1 MRLRRFTFL
10 KMRYSAKSISL
21 IPALDSYLNNVNV
34 VHILLSHCKQTY
46 ELNVLLNTPMQV

>member
-1 MRLRRFTFL
+1 MRLRRTFL